1 MLIQPKKSFIGN
13 KKNTIIFEN
22 KKEMIDIANR
32 YIVNEGYRLT
42 DIEMNGHSMTVTLY
56 KNSE

>member
-1 MLIQPKKSFIGN
+1 
-13 KKNTIIFEN
+13 
-22 KKEMIDIANR
+22 MIDIANR

-42 DIEMNGHSMTVTLY
+42 DIEMNGHNMTVTLY

>member
-1 MLIQPKKSFIGN
+1 MLIQPKKNFIGN

-42 DIEMNGHSMTVTLY
+42 DIEMNGHNMTVTLY